1 MSIIKTMTIDGFY
14 SKQEANNLASIVSS
28 LNYTDHDFGEEI
40 DSFNFLPENSNN
52 LFSSVLKMPLEV
64 IEERSGIFRRPKQFI
79 HFENFSSLQEWIFVV
94 AVQESIFNLFE
105 HVSGATCALDEY
117 KFNYRNLFEW
127 DLKVNYILAPGQG
140 IFFRPWLFHSFDTG
154 IVQLFNLKQV

>member
-1 MSIIKTMTIDGFY
+1 MTIDGFY
-14 SKQEANNLASIVSS
+14 SVEEAKNLASIVSN

-40 DSFNFLPENSNN
+40 DNFNFLPENSNN
-52 LFSSVLKMPLEV
+52 LFTSVLKIPLEV
-64 IEERSGIFRRPKQFI
+64 IEEKSGIFRRPKQFI

-94 AVQESIFNLFE
+94 AIQESIFNLFE
-105 HVSGATCALDEY
+105 HSSGATCALDNY
-117 KFNYRNLFEW
+117 MFNYRNLFEW

-140 IFFRPWLFHSFDTG
+140 VFFRPWLFHSFDTG